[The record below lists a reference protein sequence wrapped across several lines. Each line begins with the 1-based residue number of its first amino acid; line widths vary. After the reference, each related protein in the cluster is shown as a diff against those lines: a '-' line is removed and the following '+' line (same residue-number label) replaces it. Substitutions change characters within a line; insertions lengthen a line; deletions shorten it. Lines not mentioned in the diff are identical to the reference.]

1 MVGLTQILA
10 KMTGLKE
17 QSDESWTEVVKVA
30 LTHDQ
35 WYRIKEII
43 LKNLTS

>member
-1 MVGLTQILA
+1 MKKTIGT
-10 KMTGLKE
+10 KE

-43 LKNLTS
+43 LQNLTS